1 MERMNPIRRTEFASM
16 KAWALML
23 LLALACGS
31 ERGIDTATDVP
42 RVRQGHVVRVVDG
55 DTIHVQILGGA
66 KEKVRLIGIDT
77 PEVRAPVEEYGK
89 EASAFTKD
97 LLLDKEVWLEL
108 DVEHRD
114 RYDRL
119 LAYVWLREPQKGDRA
134 EMAQQMANAIIIAG
148 GYANQ
153 LTVPPNVRYTQH
165 FRDLEK
171 QARNDQRGLWK

>member
-1 MERMNPIRRTEFASM
+1 M
-16 KAWALML
+16 KAWPFLL

-31 ERGIDTATDVP
+31 EQSTDSTKDVP
-42 RVRQGHVVRVVDG
+42 RVQQGQVVRVVDG
-55 DTIHVQILGGA
+55 DTIHVRVKTG
-66 KEKVRLIGIDT
+66 KTEKVRLIGIDT

-97 LLLDKEVWLEL
+97 LLLNKDVWLEL

-114 RYDRL
+114 RYQRL

-134 EMAQQMANAIIIAG
+134 EMAQHMANAIIIAG

-171 QARNDQRGLWK
+171 QARNDHRGLWK